1 MAKPQESQRKEPAP
15 ARVPA
20 LNASIGMSLLGV
32 GVRGWYRGRA
42 RVQVKNPHFAGFLA
56 PRDKADCGFST
67 FRPGDCTVQ
76 VLRGGADESAAN
88 TYACRS
94 LPRC

>member
-1 MAKPQESQRKEPAP
+1 MAKPHESQRKEPAP

-32 GVRGWYRGRA
+32 GVRGWYRGHA
-42 RVQVKNPHFAGFLA
+42 GGQVKSTQFAGFLTT
-56 PRDKADCGFST
+56 RNKAARVFST
-67 FRPGDCTVQ
+67 FRPRRFAVRP
-76 VLRGGADESAAN
+76 LRGGADDSTAN

-94 LPRC
+94 LPPC